1 MHGQED
7 VMRSPMLRALLR
19 ELLAKME
26 MLAADGSQSHVDLRR
41 LPLPSGGLEA
51 LRTWLGSGEIDATV
65 TALGVTNI
73 RETAFA
79 GVWWVRHAKAAGDVF
94 SEHLEI
100 ARSPALL
107 AADPEEMRQAV
118 EKLRSRLTAL
128 E

>member
-1 MHGQED
+1 MQRQED
-7 VMRSPMLRALLR
+7 VMHSPMLRALLR
-19 ELLAKME
+19 ELMAKLE
-26 MLAADGSQSHVDLRR
+26 KLLADGSQSHMDLRG
-41 LPLPSGGLEA
+41 LPLPNGGLEA

-100 ARSPALL
+100 TQSPALL
-107 AADPEEMRQAV
+107 AADLVEVRQAV
-118 EKLRSRLTAL
+118 DELRSRLTAM